1 MDDVPALLHLPGR
14 PGFRLRGGRQGMSRA
29 LICFTRVP
37 ALGRTKTRL
46 LPVLTGEQ
54 CARLH
59 TAFLEDLAGAYA
71 GADAALYVAWAG
83 AEGPGPLED
92 IFPNAAFFPQ
102 RGAGLGE
109 RMDDAVARV
118 LGLGHGACVLTGTD
132 LPELTAGHLAAAFAL
147 LEQRDAA
154 IGPTPDG
161 GYYLVGLK
169 RPCPELFRGKRYGGS
184 TVFAQ
189 ALAAFRAAGLSWGE
203 APPCPDVDTPEDL
216 RALAARLA
224 GGESRT
230 ARLLAELRKEGC
242 AL

>member
-1 MDDVPALLHLPGR
+1 
-14 PGFRLRGGRQGMSRA
+14 MSRA

-92 IFPNAAFFPQ
+92 IFPNAAFFPPAGG
-102 RGAGLGE
+102 GAGGADG
-109 RMDDAVARV
+109 RCRRPGPGAGTR
-118 LGLGHGACVLTGTD
+118 GLRPHGDG